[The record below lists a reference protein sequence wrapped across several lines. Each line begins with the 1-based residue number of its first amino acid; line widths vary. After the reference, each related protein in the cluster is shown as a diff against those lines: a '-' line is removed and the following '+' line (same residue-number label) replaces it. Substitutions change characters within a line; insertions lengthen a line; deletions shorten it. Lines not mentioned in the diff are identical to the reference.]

1 MPLPENQQIAVKPN
15 AAEVRN
21 KHAITL
27 RMSEDLIEA
36 LMANPANLSFEF
48 NTPNQGIYVNDQCF
62 GLSLA
67 KEQSPHE
74 LFMQMPQHR
83 DRSLKHYAD
92 ISHRFTVSAASLDE
106 AAKKLR
112 VATEEANKQRQE
124 RKVVMLDDPPL
135 STSTTAAKKAKPAAR
150 KQVASSSTPRPSGTQ
165 PAQPPPPPSRPL
177 SAIDPG
183 LRHRV
188 VQCLASAARTAD
200 ELVKLVCG
208 SASDDRKRGD
218 VRTIMQDVAEARDGL
233 WRLSNK
239 GWLEVQPYKCRT
251 EADRQQALR
260 KATAAFKALK
270 IPESDPRW
278 ENLSPPKP
286 APKPMLP
293 PPPAPAASTSA
304 ARHPLPAKP
313 PAPEVKRSTATKEKK
328 PRAKPET
335 KEIMMKDER
344 RPPSVPSPAGLS
356 KPKELPKSSSTPLPG
371 EPPRPARV
379 EALSAATA
387 RRPGSGYKAPKSLTP
402 PLRTPTSTSTD
413 KRDELPAANPS
424 MRAST
429 SKAPAAARPSSTEP
443 SRSSSAH
450 HTPTPQPRDRER
462 TVSSSQPARPR
473 TDSKER
479 ASAASGSSRPRES
492 ELKKPA
498 DDVRRHAMKR
508 EEEETPPKKLT
519 TKRKVPARYDYSD
532 SDSEDER
539 QRAKRRKVAEGTS
552 RPSAPTK
559 KSDPP
564 VKVKRSDSPVPLPPP
579 PARSRN
585 PERDNLAALGRIQK
599 KERPVPPARLASEQS
614 TSSSSSHKRRRAS
627 TPHFTSSEEEG
638 EDPSER
644 EMQRP
649 AKKKALAKEK
659 ERERER
665 DRGRDRSRD
674 RDRDERRDR
683 DDRRERASPR
693 PTTKPRKS
701 RPPTADGLQEE
712 YQAKYM
718 EYYPVAMADRKQR
731 AIIQRLLDAASD
743 ESVDEDGLLSEGEG
757 KALHANHLRL
767 RGELLEL
774 EKQYTKLAPAAA

>member
-200 ELVKLVCG
+200 ELVKL
-208 SASDDRKRGD
+208 RGD

-233 WRLSNK
+233 WRLM
-239 GWLEVQPYKCRT
+239 QPYKCRT

-270 IPESDPRW
+270 VPET
-278 ENLSPPKP
+278 
-286 APKPMLP
+286 PKPMPP

-313 PAPEVKRSTATKEKK
+313 PAPEVKRTTATKEKK

-344 RPPSVPSPAGLS
+344 RLS
-356 KPKELPKSSSTPLPG
+356 KPKELPKSSSTPLPA

-379 EALSAATA
+379 EALSTATA
-387 RRPGSGYKAPKSLTP
+387 RPPKSLTP
-402 PLRTPTSTSTD
+402 PLRTPTSTSSD
-413 KRDELPAANPS
+413 KRDELPAAPV
-424 MRAST
+424 
-429 SKAPAAARPSSTEP
+429 AARPST
-443 SRSSSAH
+443 H

-462 TVSSSQPARPR
+462 TAPR

-479 ASAASGSSRPRES
+479 ATAASSSSRPREAES
-492 ELKKPA
+492 KKPA
-498 DDVRRHAMKR
+498 DDR

-559 KSDPP
+559 KSDP

-659 ERERER
+659 ER
-665 DRGRDRSRD
+665 DRGRDCSRD
-674 RDRDERRDR
+674 RDRNERRDR

-693 PTTKPRKS
+693 PTPKPRKS

-712 YQAKYM
+712 YQAKFM

-767 RGELLEL
+767 RSELLEL

>member
-135 STSTTAAKKAKPAAR
+135 STSTNAAKKAKPAAR

-200 ELVKLVCG
+200 ELVKL
-208 SASDDRKRGD
+208 RGD

-239 GWLEVQPYKCRT
+239 GWLE
-251 EADRQQALR
+251 ADRQQALR
-260 KATAAFKALK
+260 KATAA
-270 IPESDPRW
+270 DPRW

-286 APKPMLP
+286 APKPMPP
-293 PPPAPAASTSA
+293 PPPAPAASTST

-313 PAPEVKRSTATKEKK
+313 PAPEEKK

-344 RPPSVPSPAGLS
+344 RLP
-356 KPKELPKSSSTPLPG
+356 KPKELPKSSSTPLPA

-379 EALSAATA
+379 EALSTATA

-402 PLRTPTSTSTD
+402 PLRTSTST
-413 KRDELPAANPS
+413 PAT

-429 SKAPAAARPSSTEP
+429 TEP

-450 HTPTPQPRDRER
+450 HTPTPQPRDRDR
-462 TVSSSQPARPR
+462 TA
-473 TDSKER
+473 KER
-479 ASAASGSSRPRES
+479 APAASSSSRPREAES
-492 ELKKPA
+492 KKPA
-498 DDVRRHAMKR
+498 DDR

-539 QRAKRRKVAEGTS
+539 QRAKRRKVTEGTS

-559 KSDPP
+559 KSDP
-564 VKVKRSDSPVPLPPP
+564 VKIKRSDSPVPLPPP

-665 DRGRDRSRD
+665 ERGRGRDRSRD
-674 RDRDERRDR
+674 RDDRRDR
-683 DDRRERASPR
+683 DRDDKRERASPR
-693 PTTKPRKS
+693 PPTKPRKS

-712 YQAKYM
+712 YQAKFM

>member
-36 LMANPANLSFEF
+36 LMANPGNLSFEF

-124 RKVVMLDDPPL
+124 RKVVMLDDPPMP
-135 STSTTAAKKAKPAAR
+135 TSTTAAKKAKPAAR
-150 KQVASSSTPRPSGTQ
+150 KQVASSSSAPSRQSGTQ

-278 ENLSPPKP
+278 ENLAPPKP
-286 APKPMLP
+286 APKPMPP
-293 PPPAPAASTSA
+293 PPPAPAPSTSA
-304 ARHPLPAKP
+304 TRHPLPAKP

-356 KPKELPKSSSTPLPG
+356 KPKELPKSSSTPLPA

-379 EALSAATA
+379 EALSTATA

-402 PLRTPTSTSTD
+402 PLRTSTSTE
-413 KRDELPAANPS
+413 KRDELPAVSPS

-429 SKAPAAARPSSTEP
+429 SKAPAAARPSSADA

-462 TVSSSQPARPR
+462 TASSSSQPARPR

-479 ASAASGSSRPRES
+479 APVASSSSRSRETES
-492 ELKKPA
+492 KKPV

-539 QRAKRRKVAEGTS
+539 QPVKRRKVAEGTTRTS
-552 RPSAPTK
+552 TSIK
-559 KSDPP
+559 KSDP
-564 VKVKRSDSPVPLPPP
+564 VKIKRSDSPPPPPP

-585 PERDNLAALGRIQK
+585 PERERLAELGRIQK
-599 KERPVPPARLASEQS
+599 KERPSAPARLASEQS

-649 AKKKALAKEK
+649 AKKK
-659 ERERER
+659 R
-665 DRGRDRSRD
+665 D
-674 RDRDERRDR
+674 
-683 DDRRERASPR
+683 RASPR
-693 PTTKPRKS
+693 PTPKPRKS
-701 RPPTADGLQEE
+701 RPPTADGVQEE

>member
-188 VQCLASAARTAD
+188 VQCLASAARTVD
-200 ELVKLVCG
+200 ELVKL
-208 SASDDRKRGD
+208 RGD

-260 KATAAFKALK
+260 KATAA
-270 IPESDPRW
+270 DPRW

-286 APKPMLP
+286 APKPMPP

-344 RPPSVPSPAGLS
+344 RLS
-356 KPKELPKSSSTPLPG
+356 KPKELPKSSSTPLPA

-462 TVSSSQPARPR
+462 TVSSSQPAQ
-473 TDSKER
+473 R

-498 DDVRRHAMKR
+498 DDR

-519 TKRKVPARYDYSD
+519 TKRK
-532 SDSEDER
+532 DER

-559 KSDPP
+559 N
-564 VKVKRSDSPVPLPPP
+564 DSPVPLPPP

-599 KERPVPPARLASEQS
+599 KERPS

-712 YQAKYM
+712 YQAKFM

>member
-15 AAEVRN
+15 TAEVRN

-36 LMANPANLSFEF
+36 LMANPGNLSFEF

-135 STSTTAAKKAKPAAR
+135 STSTTAAKKKPAAR
-150 KQVASSSTPRPSGTQ
+150 KQVASSSSAPSRQSGTQ

-208 SASDDRKRGD
+208 SASDERKRGD

-286 APKPMLP
+286 APKPMPP

-304 ARHPLPAKP
+304 TRHPLPAKP

-356 KPKELPKSSSTPLPG
+356 KPKELPKSSATPLPA

-379 EALSAATA
+379 EALSTATA

-402 PLRTPTSTSTD
+402 PLRGSTSTSSD
-413 KRDELPAANPS
+413 KRDELPAASPS

-429 SKAPAAARPSSTEP
+429 SKAPAAARPSSADP

-462 TVSSSQPARPR
+462 TASSSSQPARPR

-479 ASAASGSSRPRES
+479 ASAASSSSRPREAES
-492 ELKKPA
+492 KKPA

-539 QRAKRRKVAEGTS
+539 LRAKRRKVAEGS
-552 RPSAPTK
+552 ARPSTSTK
-559 KSDPP
+559 KSDSP
-564 VKVKRSDSPVPLPPP
+564 VKIKRSDSPVPIPPP

-585 PERDNLAALGRIQK
+585 PERDALANLGRIQK

-614 TSSSSSHKRRRAS
+614 TSSTSSHKRRRAS

-649 AKKKALAKEK
+649 AKKKKALAKEK

-665 DRGRDRSRD
+665 DRERD
-674 RDRDERRDR
+674 RDRDRDS
-683 DDRRERASPR
+683 AR
-693 PTTKPRKS
+693 PSTKPRKS

-712 YQAKYM
+712 YQAKFM

-767 RGELLEL
+767 RSELLEL